1 MFKKTLAIILAAALI
16 TVSGCNNNN
25 PPANTTTESVAA
37 PAEAWEYEM
46 YIEDLDYYMELCIQ
60 NYDAMQYALSVQD
73 FYEAEKNIDYIF
85 ENINSIENIIYP
97 QNLEESHAEFLAA
110 LSLHK
115 ELIECYHELIGYMK
129 KSDSLTQE
137 DYDELDK
144 INAKGE
150 GIEAR
155 IREEGNINDACFKAK
170 EAAFLNLPNGEY
182 KFYAHTLQIFWGRY
196 TGQINYLYEVF
207 INGAEEDV
215 IGLCDDALGTLSRI
229 ENMKIPESVK
239 PYHDEIIKLL
249 PTEREL
255 CQTAKTLQEL
265 YTKYQITNDIS
276 SLENAPADVQEQAN
290 ECYDIINGYLELNSE
305 YHITDDAVFTAIE
318 FAESQAN

>member
-1 MFKKTLAIILAAALI
+1 MLRKTLSLILAAVMVL
-16 TVSGCNNNN
+16 SGCNNSNT
-25 PPANTTTESVAA
+25 AQTTTTKAVVPPSD
-37 PAEAWEYEM
+37 AWEYEM
-46 YIEDLDYYMELCIQ
+46 YIEDLDYYTELCIQ

-73 FYEAEKNIDYIF
+73 YYEAEKNIDYIF
-85 ENINSIENIIYP
+85 ENINDIENIIYP
-97 QNLEESHAEFLAA
+97 PNLEESHAEFLAA

-115 ELIECYHELIGYMK
+115 ELVECYHELIGYMK

-144 INAKGE
+144 INARGE
-150 GIEAR
+150 SAEAR
-155 IREEGNINDACFKAK
+155 INEEGNISDACFKAK
-170 EAAFLNLPNGEY
+170 EAAFLNLHNGEY
-182 KFYAHTLQIFWGRY
+182 RFYAHTLQILWERY
-196 TGQINYLYEVF
+196 IGQINYVYEVF
-207 INGAEEDV
+207 INGVEEDV

-229 ENMKIPESVK
+229 ESMKVPESVK

-255 CQTAKTLQEL
+255 CETAKTLQKL
-265 YTKYQITNDIS
+265 YTEYQITNDIS

-290 ECYDIINGYLELNSE
+290 ECYDILNGYLELNSE